1 MNTLILEN
9 EDFLDGNT
17 VKLYGRRA
25 RHILEIKKL
34 SIGSTIN
41 AGLINGDLGIATIK
55 SISSMHIILEV
66 LLKDKPPAP
75 LSLSLVIALPRP
87 KVLKKILQTATSLGI
102 KKIYLINSW
111 KVEKS
116 YWQTRQLSEKN
127 IREQLLLGLEQSC
140 ETVPPEVIIKKQFKP
155 FLEDEISSI
164 VKDSIA
170 LIAHP
175 CEKIFDPREVNK
187 NIVLAIGPEG
197 GFTGYE
203 FKKFI
208 EVGFKQISLGKRIQR
223 VETVMPLLVGKL
235 CY

>member
-9 EDFLDGNT
+9 EDFLNGNT

-25 RHILEIKKL
+25 KHILEIKKL
-34 SIGSTIN
+34 TIGSTIN
-41 AGLINGDLGIATIK
+41 AGLINGNLGTATVK
-55 SISSMHIILEV
+55 SIGSMLVILEV
-66 LLKDKPPAP
+66 SLKDKPPAP

-87 KVLKKILQTATSLGI
+87 KVLKKILQTAASLGI

-116 YWQTRQLSEKN
+116 YWQTHQLSEKN

-140 ETVPPEVIIKKQFKP
+140 ETVPPEVIVKKQFKP

-175 CEKIFDPREVNK
+175 CETIFDYERTKK
-187 NIVLAIGPEG
+187 NIVLAVGPEG
-197 GFTGYE
+197 GFTEYE
-203 FKKFI
+203 FNKFI
-208 EVGFKQISLGKRIQR
+208 EAGFKQISLGKRIQK
-223 VETVMPLLVGKL
+223 VETVIPLLVGKL

>member
-9 EDFLDGNT
+9 EDFLDENT
-17 VKLYGRRA
+17 VKIYGRRA
-25 RHILEIKKL
+25 KHILEIKKL
-34 SIGSTIN
+34 SIGSAIN
-41 AGLINGDLGIATIK
+41 TGLINGNLGIATVK
-55 SISSMHIILEV
+55 SIGSTHIILEV
-66 LLKDKPPAP
+66 SLNDKPPAP
-75 LSLSLVIALPRP
+75 LSLSLIIALPRP

-116 YWQTRQLSEKN
+116 YWQTNQLSEKN

-140 ETVPPEVIIKKQFKP
+140 ETVAPEVIIRKQFKP
-155 FLEDEISSI
+155 FLEDEIGSI

-175 CEKIFDPREVNK
+175 CEKIFDSERVKK

-197 GFTGYE
+197 GYTEYE

-208 EVGFKQISLGKRIQR
+208 EMGFQQISLGKRIQR
-223 VETVMPLLVGKL
+223 VETILPLLVGKL

>member
-25 RHILEIKKL
+25 KHILEIKKL